1 MFAVCELKQ
10 PQKFPKQLGLSVYNT
25 LIYASPGLC
34 INQTGKEG
42 GGANFF
48 VCESQLPVNCLI
60 GGEGKSPMTI
70 TELGMHYYLL
80 LDVFLLN
87 VFMLR
92 KAVNPLSLL
101 RRPSLLTLNRNVDSD
116 FTVPV
121 VSKGGLMLVLMVVNL
136 NFGLLFL
143 PSAV

>member
-1 MFAVCELKQ
+1 
-10 PQKFPKQLGLSVYNT
+10 
-25 LIYASPGLC
+25 
-34 INQTGKEG
+34 
-42 GGANFF
+42 
-48 VCESQLPVNCLI
+48 
-60 GGEGKSPMTI
+60 MTI

-80 LDVFLLN
+80 LDVFLLG

-92 KAVNPLSLL
+92 KAVNPLSL

-143 PSAV
+143 PSAVVAFQSQFRDNSKGSHLGKAE